1 MKQHLTV
8 SFSRKPK
15 PGGIVNVRNV
25 TVRERN
31 VTVRERILRLLL
43 GDAQK
48 LTIIVPGN
56 TVETVA
62 IRETEEGGDV

>member
-15 PGGIVNVRNV
+15 QGGIVNV
-25 TVRERN
+25 RN

-43 GDAQK
+43 GDTQK

>member
-25 TVRERN
+25 TVRER
-31 VTVRERILRLLL
+31 ILRLLL
-43 GDAQK
+43 GDTQK

>member
-15 PGGIVNVRNV
+15 PGGIVNV
-25 TVRERN
+25 RN

>member
-8 SFSRKPK
+8 SFSKKPK

-25 TVRERN
+25 TVRER
-31 VTVRERILRLLL
+31 ILRLLL
-43 GDAQK
+43 GDPQK

>member
-25 TVRERN
+25 TVRER
-31 VTVRERILRLLL
+31 ILRLLL
-43 GDAQK
+43 GDPQK

>member
-8 SFSRKPK
+8 SFSKKPK

-25 TVRERN
+25 TVRERF
-31 VTVRERILRLLL
+31 LRLLL
-43 GDAQK
+43 GDPQK